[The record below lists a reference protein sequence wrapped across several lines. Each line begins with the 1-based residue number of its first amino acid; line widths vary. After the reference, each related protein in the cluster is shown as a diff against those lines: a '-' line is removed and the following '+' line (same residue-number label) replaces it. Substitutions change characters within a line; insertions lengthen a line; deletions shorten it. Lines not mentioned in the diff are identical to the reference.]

1 MVSQIFMKP
10 FKTAFLR
17 PVNLTNLLFTQSIP
31 QNTNT
36 LRSGDHNWICILDKI
51 RKGHWAWDITWYIP
65 HCIAIFK
72 PLKAAKMA
80 ASALEESEVATT
92 LSVTL
97 NISKEVVAQIA
108 SSSEDAATVLRKVKE
123 VFDKRASN
131 DEKYRADMANLRR
144 ARVNA
149 GLCFLQ

>member
-1 MVSQIFMKP
+1 
-10 FKTAFLR
+10 
-17 PVNLTNLLFTQSIP
+17 
-31 QNTNT
+31 
-36 LRSGDHNWICILDKI
+36 
-51 RKGHWAWDITWYIP
+51 
-65 HCIAIFK
+65 
-72 PLKAAKMA
+72 MA
-80 ASALEESEVATT
+80 ASAIEESEVVTT

>member
-1 MVSQIFMKP
+1 
-10 FKTAFLR
+10 
-17 PVNLTNLLFTQSIP
+17 
-31 QNTNT
+31 
-36 LRSGDHNWICILDKI
+36 
-51 RKGHWAWDITWYIP
+51 
-65 HCIAIFK
+65 
-72 PLKAAKMA
+72 MA

-123 VFDKRASN
+123 VFDKRTSN